1 MVRCASQ
8 LNWTSYRPGP
18 TTSYFTGS
26 TWQSRWRDL
35 MNLRQLAK
43 GQDCQVRLHVCNRD
57 NSTTVLAHY
66 RHIGVSGAGL
76 KSPDWCAA
84 HACSSCHD
92 AIDSRTNCGLTRE
105 QLRLAHLEGMV
116 RTLYL
121 LWHKGA
127 LK

>member
-1 MVRCASQ
+1 
-8 LNWTSYRPGP
+8 
-18 TTSYFTGS
+18 
-26 TWQSRWRDL
+26 

-57 NSTTVLAHY
+57 NTTTVLAHY

-92 AIDSRTNCGLTRE
+92 AIDSRSSCGLTRE
-105 QLRLAHLEGMV
+105 QLRLAHLEGVV

-127 LK
+127 IK